1 MNATIS
7 KDEFLYRGVIELN
20 WDYHNNRPTSAV
32 FKDSKGVSVDRDNF
46 RQEIDCVD
54 FLLSKKHFFAVCKIQ
69 TKKIFEL
76 DAIAKYLPIED
87 NEFHSEIHDSSEKV
101 QMSGKKPEKIR
112 NASKVVYTI

>member
-32 FKDSKGVSVDRDNF
+32 FKDTKGVSVDRDNF

-54 FLLSKKHFFAVCKIQ
+54 FLLSKKHLQNSNKKNIRIRCNCKI
-69 TKKIFEL
+69 L
-76 DAIAKYLPIED
+76 A
-87 NEFHSEIHDSSEKV
+87 N
-101 QMSGKKPEKIR
+101 
-112 NASKVVYTI
+112 